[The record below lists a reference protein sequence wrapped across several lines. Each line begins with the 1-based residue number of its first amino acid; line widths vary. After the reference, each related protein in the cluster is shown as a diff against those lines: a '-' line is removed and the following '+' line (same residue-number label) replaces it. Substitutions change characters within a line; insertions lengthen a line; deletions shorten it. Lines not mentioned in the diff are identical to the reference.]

1 MQLHS
6 QLSKSLSSSTL
17 VRGVGLVRSST
28 MSIESDPLMAEM
40 NAELEKLKVPSLYIK
55 NVCFL

>member
-1 MQLHS
+1 MQLNS
-6 QLSKSLSSSTL
+6 QLSKSDSSATL
-17 VRGVGLVRSST
+17 LRGVGLVRSST

-40 NAELEKLKVPSLYIK
+40 NAELEKLKVPSLYVG